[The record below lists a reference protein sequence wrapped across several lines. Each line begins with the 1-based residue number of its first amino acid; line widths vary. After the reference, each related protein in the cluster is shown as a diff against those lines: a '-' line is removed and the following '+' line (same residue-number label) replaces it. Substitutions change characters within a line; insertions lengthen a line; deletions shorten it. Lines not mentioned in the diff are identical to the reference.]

1 MIIHQK
7 AHMKDWT
14 SFRVGGPADI
24 IAEPKDIK
32 ELVELIKFLRSQN
45 IKFYILGNGTNLLV
59 SDKGVR
65 GCVVHIGK
73 NLSKI
78 KVNGTKIEAEAG
90 ASISEI
96 AQVALKNNLHGME
109 ELSGIPGTIGGALST
124 NAGAY
129 EREIKDIF
137 SSANA
142 INEVGHVVKLSKD
155 AMNFSYRNSVIS
167 EGRFIV
173 TQVILNLQ
181 DGDKKEIQ
189 KKMDRYK
196 ELRFKNQPLEYPS
209 AGSIFKKPENKYAG
223 RLIEESNLKGESIGG
238 AEVSTKHA
246 GFIIN
251 TGNAKAMD
259 IYKLM
264 ERIKADVKIYH
275 NVLLEPEIKLWGK
288 F

>member
-1 MIIHQK
+1 M
-7 AHMKDWT
+7 
-14 SFRVGGPADI
+14 
-24 IAEPKDIK
+24 
-32 ELVELIKFLRSQN
+32 
-45 IKFYILGNGTNLLV
+45 
-59 SDKGVR
+59 
-65 GCVVHIGK
+65 
-73 NLSKI
+73 
-78 KVNGTKIEAEAG
+78 
-90 ASISEI
+90 
-96 AQVALKNNLHGME
+96 
-109 ELSGIPGTIGGALST
+109 
-124 NAGAY
+124 
-129 EREIKDIF
+129 EIK
-137 SSANA
+137 
-142 INEVGHVVKLSKD
+142 
-155 AMNFSYRNSVIS
+155 
-167 EGRFIV
+167 
-173 TQVILNLQ
+173 
-181 DGDKKEIQ
+181 KKYK